1 MAKVNIQSC
10 SYRRQSPVGGIKQR
24 FGSDIILWSEPFPFH
39 NTPKGLHNVQMRRV
53 WRNVEEK
60 KSPFFPYWTHSLY
73 FLITMY
79 TCLVKDN
86 KCLSVELE
94 RESVEEIN
102 NFLCIDRIAG
112 AESFKAV
119 IPVNHAK
126 DVEPFGF
133 FDRNVNVFSGKLPP
147 IRAIAFLRH
156 LSLGADVAFISI
168 VEVDETVFFLL
179 YEFLQLL
186 GLIRI
191 ELRRGFPLR
200 TFPYTSISRAK
211 ADKKALKVL
220 SEASFPEACCHAS
233 FAFFTLCL
241 SSSMA
246 LRTASSSEQSMIGF
260 RPRPGRVSR
269 PLMPSDSKRFTQEL
283 TDICVISV
291 WAPTCSDVSP
301 VDFRST
307 ARQRMRYAWLLP
319 LRKPSSSCRRCWSVS
334 CITLIFAIA
343 MCLYVFT
350 QRYAKILI

>member
-1 MAKVNIQSC
+1 MGKVDIEFSSKC
-10 SYRRQSPVGGIKQR
+10 SERTVGCIKEGIC
-24 FGSDIILWSEPFPFH
+24 GAIIHRSEPFALEDS
-39 NTPKGLHNVQMRRV
+39 PKSLSDIQMWTI
-53 WRNVEEK
+53 WRQKKEK
-60 KSPFFPYWTHSLY
+60 QAALLPYRTELPHELASVDAR
-73 FLITMY
+73 I
-79 TCLVKDN
+79 VKDN
-86 KCLSVELE
+86 KSVLSDTKRKQVK
-94 RESVEEIN
+94 EIGD
-102 NFLCIDRIAG
+102 FIRRHILG
-112 AESFKAV
+112 SGESFISVVAV
-119 IPVNHAK
+119 YHAEN
-126 DVEPFGF
+126 VEPQSPFGR
-133 FDRNVNVFSGKLPP
+133 DIDILAAELPSVWH
-147 IRAIAFLRH
+147 I
-156 LSLGADVAFISI
+156 SLGADVAFISI
-168 VEVDETVFFLL
+168 IEVYQTVSFLL

-220 SEASFPEACCHAS
+220 SEASFPEACCQAS
-233 FAFFTLCL
+233 LAFLTLCL
-241 SSSMA
+241 SFSMA

-291 WAPTCSDVSP
+291 WVPICSDVRP

-307 ARQRMRYAWLLP
+307 ARQRIRYAWLLP
-319 LRKPSSSCRRCWSVS
+319 WRKPSSSCRRCWSVS

>member
-1 MAKVNIQSC
+1 MGKVDIELRSKC
-10 SYRRQSPVGGIKQR
+10 SQRTVGCIEKGICGAVIHRPEPFALEYSPER
-24 FGSDIILWSEPFPFH
+24 FGYI
-39 NTPKGLHNVQMRRV
+39 QM
-53 WRNVEEK
+53 
-60 KSPFFPYWTHSLY
+60 WTVC
-73 FLITMY
+73 I
-79 TCLVKDN
+79 VKDN
-86 KCLSVELE
+86 ESIPAETE
-94 RESVEEIN
+94 RKPVKEIGN
-102 NFLCIDRIAG
+102 LICRHILG
-112 AESFKAV
+112 
-119 IPVNHAK
+119 
-126 DVEPFGF
+126 
-133 FDRNVNVFSGKLPP
+133 SGKSLIPIIAVYHAENIEPQPSFGGDIDILTAELPSVWH
-147 IRAIAFLRH
+147 I
-156 LSLGADVAFISI
+156 SLGADVAFISI

-291 WAPTCSDVSP
+291 WAPTCSDVRP

-307 ARQRMRYAWLLP
+307 ARQRIRYAWLLP
-319 LRKPSSSCRRCWSVS
+319 WRKPSSNCRRCWSVS

-350 QRYAKILI
+350 QRYAKTLI